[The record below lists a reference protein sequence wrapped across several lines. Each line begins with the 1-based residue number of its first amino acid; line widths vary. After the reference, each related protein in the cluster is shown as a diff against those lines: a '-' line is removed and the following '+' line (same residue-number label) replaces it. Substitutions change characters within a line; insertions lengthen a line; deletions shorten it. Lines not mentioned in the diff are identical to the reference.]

1 MAQPNNLETNSD
13 SSVPMRWAAKR
24 VASAA
29 ILVILILGGLS
40 YGIYSL
46 VNTGS
51 SPTVSK
57 PQSSSSSKT
66 KAALPKQTASNVP
79 STSTSQAS
87 TPTSSTSQTSG
98 QLTNTG
104 PGDVALIGFISVT
117 FVAALA
123 HYTWRKLTLRR
134 NFQA

>member
-1 MAQPNNLETNSD
+1 MAQPNNLETNSE

-24 VASAA
+24 IASAA
-29 ILVILILGGLS
+29 ILVLLILGGLS

-57 PQSSSSSKT
+57 PQSSSKV
-66 KAALPKQTASNVP
+66 KAPAPKQTTT
-79 STSTSQAS
+79 STSPSVASQAS
-87 TPTSSTSQTSG
+87 TPIPTPTTAQTSG

-104 PGDVALIGFISVT
+104 PGDVALVGFISVT
-117 FVAALA
+117 LVAALT
-123 HYTWRKLTLRR
+123 HYGWGKLKLRR